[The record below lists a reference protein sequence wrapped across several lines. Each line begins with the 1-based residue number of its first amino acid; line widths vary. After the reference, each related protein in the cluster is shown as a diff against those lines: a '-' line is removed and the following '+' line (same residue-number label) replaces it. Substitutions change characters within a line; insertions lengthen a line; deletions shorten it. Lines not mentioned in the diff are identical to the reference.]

1 LINPLCGIIGI
12 PAKKFFIWNIIGSY
26 IWTVSLITAGYLLG
40 ERLEGSV
47 DKYLLPIV
55 GLIVALSLA
64 PIAVEFLRRKPKDFN
79 L

>member
-26 IWTVSLITAGYLLG
+26 IWTVGLISAGYLLG

-55 GLIVALSLA
+55 VLIIVASLA
-64 PIAVEFLRRKPKDFN
+64 PILIEFFKGRRN
-79 L
+79 HT

>member
-26 IWTVSLITAGYLLG
+26 VWTVSLISAGYLLG

-47 DKYLLPIV
+47 NKYLLPIV
-55 GLIVALSLA
+55 ALIIALSLA
-64 PIAVEFLRRKPKDFN
+64 PIFLEVLKKRK
-79 L
+79 